1 MPANRRLWSLA
12 EALVNPNHGTP
23 LSARMPVLSRRVGE
37 CCRNQAAAEGVIT
50 RNRSGTEN
58 HTDGQLWREVA
69 DVMRLA
75 EGDTG
80 LVAGKLSGTKDR
92 GDPAHGKVSSP
103 AVQRGIAV
111 CGASRTVTRVRSIS
125 KDRSLR
131 AARDGADTFRCAG
144 VIYQGPSDHAQ
155 THSSF

>member
-37 CCRNQAAAEGVIT
+37 RCSNRAAAEGVIT

-69 DVMRLA
+69 DVMRPA

-92 GDPAHGKVSSP
+92 GDPAHGKVTSP

-111 CGASRTVTRVRSIS
+111 CGARRTLRTCPLLNGAPRCSRRCRHLSVR
-125 KDRSLR
+125 RGHLPR
-131 AARDGADTFRCAG
+131 TL
-144 VIYQGPSDHAQ
+144 
-155 THSSF
+155 